1 MDSYE
6 DEDLS
11 SEELEEEKEL
21 LKYTSLGNSKRHKI
35 GMGALN
41 VATSQFKERARTQN

>member
-11 SEELEEEKEL
+11 SDELEEEKEL
-21 LKYTSLGNSKRHKI
+21 LKYTSLGNHKR
-35 GMGALN
+35 
-41 VATSQFKERARTQN
+41 